1 MDIDEIRSSMQS
13 AKDYAEEA
21 IDNIDNLD
29 IDKKLSEYTNVEIFD
44 EFASRFKSLLINRFK
59 K

>member
-1 MDIDEIRSSMQS
+1 MDIDEIRNSMQS

-29 IDKKLSEYTNVEIFD
+29 IDKKGLDEYTNIEIFD
-44 EFASRFKSLLINRFK
+44 EFVSRFKSILINN
-59 K
+59 

>member
-1 MDIDEIRSSMQS
+1 MDIDEIRNSMQS

-29 IDKKLSEYTNVEIFD
+29 IDKKGLDGYTNIEIFD
-44 EFASRFKSLLINRFK
+44 VFVSRFKSILINN
-59 K
+59 

>member
-1 MDIDEIRSSMQS
+1 MDIDEIRNSMQS

-29 IDKKLSEYTNVEIFD
+29 IDKKGLDGYTNIEIFD
-44 EFASRFKSLLINRFK
+44 EFVSRFKSILINN
-59 K
+59 